1 MLRKRFVLALVAA
14 GMALAGPAAGQAWPA
29 KPVRV
34 VVGFTAG
41 GTTDILARNVGQQ
54 LGDKFKQPFVVDNK
68 PGAGGN
74 LGTEIAIRAP
84 ADGYTLLV
92 ASVGPIAVNPTLY
105 PKLGHN
111 PQADLVP
118 IVLLADVPNVLV
130 VHPSV
135 PANTLEEFV
144 AYAAAN
150 PGKLNYCSTG
160 IGTSSHLSG
169 FLLAKRAGLQVTHVP
184 YKGADALNDLLSGRI
199 QFMFAT
205 IPSVRQHIAAGSLR
219 ALAVSSAKRS
229 RSLPEVPTVA
239 ERGYP
244 GFRGRLV
251 VRLLRAPGHAGRGG
265 DHAEQSG
272 QRDHRGA
279 GRRGGDGQGRRRPGG
294 QHTAAVQPIRAARVR
309 EVARGGARIGSGGRV
324 SRRSTISRRPSRR
337 RISSRE
343 MSRPFALP
351 YGQGKRRFF
360 AALAWRG
367 GRYPVRAHTGAV
379 GASHRLRC
387 DARDGPR
394 DRAPQGSRPAGPT
407 AAFERRRIHARGFG
421 TLLVGM

>member
-1 MLRKRFVLALVAA
+1 
-14 GMALAGPAAGQAWPA
+14 MALAGPAAGQAWPT

-239 ERGYP
+239 ERGFP
-244 GFRGRLV
+244 GFEAGSWFGFFAVEVVTTLNKAVNEIIAVPAVEAAMVKEGADPAANTPQQFGQFVQREFEKWRAV
-251 VRLLRAPGHAGRGG
+251 VR
-265 DHAEQSG
+265 ES
-272 QRDHRGA
+272 
-279 GRRGGDGQGRRRPGG
+279 
-294 QHTAAVQPIRAARVR
+294 
-309 EVARGGARIGSGGRV
+309 
-324 SRRSTISRRPSRR
+324 
-337 RISSRE
+337 
-343 MSRPFALP
+343 
-351 YGQGKRRFF
+351 
-360 AALAWRG
+360 
-367 GRYPVRAHTGAV
+367 GAV
-379 GASHRLRC
+379 V
-387 DARDGPR
+387 
-394 DRAPQGSRPAGPT
+394 
-407 AAFERRRIHARGFG
+407 E
-421 TLLVGM
+421 